1 MNKRRFVSFAALA
14 ALLCVPCVAALPMER
29 TAILANSTIT
39 SADQFTDQ
47 YCGAYVTT
55 IAADGSN
62 VSQFA
67 WYSQV
72 DAYNAPILVESYA
85 VFGQL
90 SPSVQQTIV
99 AACLAHNIDY
109 YSFVAQAQAFLAPAP
124 VAEVPTPV
132 ETAAQEPSETPTNS
146 APVGVLPEE
155 TSSSNAEQDPKAS
168 SQDSTHPS
176 TASSLTSSQDST
188 TSLATSSTSQTSQ
201 TPTEADTPPAPV
213 ATLQEPTSSQSQT
226 SDSTSSGSSSNA
238 SSQVS
243 ADAIVPGQPI
253 TLENYDP
260 SQVDSQVIFNG
271 TTLAQGLT
279 FEDHTDSFDANTQQV
294 IYSLAAKSGL
304 STFEA
309 HEVVYVYQK
318 DGVRSVSD
326 PVIKLS
332 GGGPVVLFQ
341 ILNYTD
347 KGANVLF
354 FTDDNCSYDAT
365 NNRLAL
371 APAGILF
378 VEVSGLETKEL
389 AQATDETLKAP
400 LNDQSAS
407 QPTSEAVQSQGGTAS
422 GTPSSTPSTA
432 STVPA
437 SSSISSATQPDAQ
450 ATQFLNRYCY
460 QSGMLIRQASQS
472 NYRQLLNAIND
483 WLNLSANSKAAVNS
497 FLTSMGSQTFQ
508 TLYTQAN
515 RIRLGLPITQV
526 PAGNETSSVNTAVW
540 QDPNLWLSGLLL
552 SSQGMLYLS
561 NRRRLGVRFEK
572 IKG

>member
-238 SSQVS
+238 SSQAS

-422 GTPSSTPSTA
+422 GTPYSTPSTA

-483 WLNLSANSKAAVNS
+483 WLNLNANSKAAVNS

>member
-168 SQDSTHPS
+168 SQDFTHPS

-238 SSQVS
+238 SSQAS

>member
-1 MNKRRFVSFAALA
+1 
-14 ALLCVPCVAALPMER
+14 MER

-238 SSQVS
+238 SSQAS

-483 WLNLSANSKAAVNS
+483 WLNLNANSKAAVNS

>member
-238 SSQVS
+238 SSQAS

-422 GTPSSTPSTA
+422 GTPYSTPSTA

>member
-29 TAILANSTIT
+29 TAILANSTIN
-39 SADQFTDQ
+39 SADQFIDQ

-72 DAYNAPILVESYA
+72 DVYNAPILVESYT

-124 VAEVPTPV
+124 VYEVPTPV
-132 ETAAQEPSETPTNS
+132 ETAPQEPSEAPANS
-146 APVGVLPEE
+146 GPVGVLPEE
-155 TSSSNAEQDPKAS
+155 SSSSNVKQDPKAS
-168 SQDSTHPS
+168 SPDSTNSS

-201 TPTEADTPPAPV
+201 TPTEVDTPPAPV
-213 ATLQEPTSSQSQT
+213 ATTQEPTSSQNPT
-226 SDSTSSGSSSNA
+226 SDSTASGSTSNT
-238 SSQVS
+238 SSQAS
-243 ADAIVPGQPI
+243 ADAIVPGQPT

-279 FEDHTDSFDANTQQV
+279 FEDYTDAFDANTQQV
-294 IYSLAAKSGL
+294 IYALAAKSGL

-378 VEVSGLETKEL
+378 VEASGLETKEL
-389 AQATDETLKAP
+389 AQATDEASKAP
-400 LNDQSAS
+400 LNDQSVS
-407 QPTSEAVQSQGGTAS
+407 QPTSEAVQSQGGT
-422 GTPSSTPSTA
+422 
-432 STVPA
+432 
-437 SSSISSATQPDAQ
+437 SSSITSSTLSTSTAPTSSSTSSATQPDAQ

>member
-238 SSQVS
+238 SSQAS